1 MCVWWVLW
9 IHNAS
14 SSRTATIALA
24 QKHLIPT
31 LPILVINLFRVDRKS
46 ASLWF
51 VFKVLLFHPWGFHS
65 NLDNLFKWEPPGLS
79 CLHLSSAEIL
89 QISSP
94 LDTLGSDWWWLT
106 MTALALPKESPTH
119 QGDRCVLSPL
129 LSCLIYLLLLCSV
142 QYSFM
147 ELLPAPLKLAGPWL
161 LMLGKHLLRELG
173 GLVLSKESRECI
185 EEF

>member
-1 MCVWWVLW
+1 MHVWWVLW

-14 SSRTATIALA
+14 SSSAATIALA
-24 QKHLIPT
+24 QKYLTPT

-65 NLDNLFKWEPPGLS
+65 NLDNLFKLEHPGLS

-89 QISSP
+89 QGDHAGEC
-94 LDTLGSDWWWLT
+94 LV
-106 MTALALPKESPTH
+106 MARRALAFPKESPTH

-129 LSCLIYLLLLCSV
+129 LSCLITFSSCVVFWTALWSYC
-142 QYSFM
+142 
-147 ELLPAPLKLAGPWL
+147 WL
-161 LMLGKHLLRELG
+161 LWSWQVLG
-173 GLVLSKESRECI
+173 GSHWESTSQGSWEAL
-185 EEF
+185 F